1 MALSRTGTT
10 VAGLKNFFHSRIL
23 AMHRKMT
30 FRASALAALLAS
42 GVVGCSHTEPANEQL
57 GISRTSIEA
66 AQSAGANDSSPEMAM
81 AREKLAQADAA
92 SRANDTVK
100 ARRLAE
106 QAEVDAL
113 VARSKTSAD
122 KSRKVAAEL
131 DASLATLREEM
142 TRGSN
147 VTTTPVRP

>member
-1 MALSRTGTT
+1 
-10 VAGLKNFFHSRIL
+10 
-23 AMHRKMT
+23 MHREMT
-30 FRASALAALLAS
+30 FRASALAALMAT
-42 GVVGCSHTEPANEQL
+42 GAVVGCSHTPAPNEQL

-66 AQSAGANDSSPEMAM
+66 AQSAGANDSSPEMAL
-81 AREKLAQADAA
+81 ARDKLAQADAA
-92 SRANDTVK
+92 ARANDPVK

-122 KSRKVAAEL
+122 KSRKAASEL

-142 TRGSN
+142 TRASN
-147 VTTTPVRP
+147 ATTTPVRP